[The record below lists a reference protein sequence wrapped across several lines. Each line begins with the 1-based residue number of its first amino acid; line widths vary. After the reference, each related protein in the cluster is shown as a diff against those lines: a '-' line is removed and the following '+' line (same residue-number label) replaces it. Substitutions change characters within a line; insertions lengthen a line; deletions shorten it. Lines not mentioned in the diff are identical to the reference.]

1 MGKKAQVL
9 LLKPLSG
16 RGNAGDIVDLS
27 IHYVNQVIAPQGI
40 GMFFDKQAK
49 NQHSAQLKKIAK
61 AKEEHLSALKAVID
75 ALVAQGGFAFS
86 KQATESEKLYDS
98 IDEKTLVHY
107 IEHAHHIHVDKK
119 CFHLEAKIEALG
131 TYTVVFKSEGIEQEL
146 PIVVTKAH

>member
-27 IHYVNQVIAPQGI
+27 IHYVNQIIAPQGI

-61 AKEEHLSALKAVID
+61 AKEEHLIGIKTAIEQ
-75 ALVAQGGFAFS
+75 LVANGGFMFS

-107 IEHAHHIHVDKK
+107 IEHNHHTHVDKK
-119 CFHLEAKIEALG
+119 SFHLAEKIEALG
-131 TYTVVFKSEGIEQEL
+131 TYTVTFKFETIEQEL
-146 PIVVTKAH
+146 PIVVTKA